1 MSLIRAIVRILI
13 GLAVLGGSLILLFFV
28 LNQLKQRAPQPIS
41 GLASKAESWM
51 QP

>member
-1 MSLIRAIVRILI
+1 VLRFIKNLLV

-28 LNQLKQRAPQPIS
+28 LNQLKAHTPAPIS
-41 GLASKAESWM
+41 SAAATLESWM